1 MKKQINIILDKLKR
15 LDKKKVLTI
24 SIMLVCLL
32 IVFAFPKIMLKVN
45 ESLPQVKLRNMQKN
59 GMLAI
64 MIPDDLGG
72 YKEYTGIE
80 ESDTHIAQDKNSF
93 PKGYAL
99 NLDRSFCVD
108 KDGQKVADSISMG
121 KVGVNIK
128 TNKEVYCTL
137 YYDYPSADLL
147 IYNNI
152 IKIPP
157 NCTGDQCTE
166 VSYTDCTNVQC
177 ALDELYTVIHG
188 SLPNSVDGQ

>member
-1 MKKQINIILDKLKR
+1 MKNKVNQLLEEIKR
-15 LDKKKVLTI
+15 LNKKEVTIIVGLLFVLITVQLMPKVLN
-24 SIMLVCLL
+24 
-32 IVFAFPKIMLKVN
+32 KIN
-45 ESLPQVKLRNMQKN
+45 NLPEVRLRNMQNK

-64 MIPDDLGG
+64 MIPDDQGG

-80 ESDTHIAQDKNSF
+80 ASDTHIAQDKNAF

-99 NLDRSFCVD
+99 NLNKSYCID
-108 KDGQKVADSISMG
+108 KNGQAVANAISRG
-121 KVGVNIK
+121 KIGVNIK

-157 NCTGDQCTE
+157 NCTGNQCTE
-166 VSYTDCTNVQC
+166 VSYTDCTDIQC
-177 ALDELYTVIHG
+177 ALNELYTVIH
-188 SLPNSVDGQ
+188 